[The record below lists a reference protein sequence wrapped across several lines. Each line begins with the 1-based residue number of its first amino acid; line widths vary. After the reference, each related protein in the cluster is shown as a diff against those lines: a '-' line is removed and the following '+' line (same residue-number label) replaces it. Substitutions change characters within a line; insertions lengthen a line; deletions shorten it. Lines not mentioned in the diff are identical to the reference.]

1 MRESTNTR
9 EALLNTAERLVV
21 EQGVKSLTIA
31 GVAEAT
37 GVSRGGVFYHF
48 PTKEALIQAM
58 VARLV
63 DQFQQTLER
72 AVAADPDP
80 HGRFTRAYARIT
92 LVEDPAVAQQIGSVM
107 GALLAGLSFDPR
119 LLDPLHERLQQWQRQ
134 SEAELDPTTA
144 AIVRL
149 TAHALW
155 TNDMFLTN
163 NLDWQQRQQIVARL
177 EALTRAPAANA

>member
-31 GVAEAT
+31 GVAAAA

-63 DQFQQTLER
+63 EQFQHTLDR
-72 AVAADPDP
+72 AVATDPDP

-92 LVEDPAVAQQIGSVM
+92 MLEDQAVAQQIGSVM
-107 GALLAGLSFDPR
+107 GALLAGLSYNPR
-119 LLDPLHERLQQWQRQ
+119 LLDPLHERLQRWQRQ
-134 SEAELDPTTA
+134 SETELDPTTA

-163 NLDWQQRQQIVARL
+163 KLDWQQRQQIVRRL
-177 EALTRAPAANA
+177 EELTRAPTSST